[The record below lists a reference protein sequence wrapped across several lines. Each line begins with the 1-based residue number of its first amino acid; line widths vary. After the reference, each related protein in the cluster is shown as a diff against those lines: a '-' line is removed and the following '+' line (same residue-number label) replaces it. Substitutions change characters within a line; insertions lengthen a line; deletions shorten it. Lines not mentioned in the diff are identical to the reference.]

1 MRAAPILIFV
11 VLTGT
16 GGEICLTRAMKLL
29 GEVHDFR
36 PRAIASFVLRALRVS
51 WLWLGV
57 LLMTASFFS
66 FLTMLSWFP
75 VSFVIPATSLA
86 YVAGAFGAKIF
97 LSEQLNATRW
107 AGILLICF
115 GVAMAWVDDLPS
127 SLHWPS
133 TFSFFRW
140 AILGSAL
147 GPLLYYLVGV
157 YSAWRFF
164 RVAHRG
170 SSNPLSGNPAVSAGE
185 AVSPISVLKP
195 LRGLDPNACEN
206 FASFCRQ
213 DYPEFEI
220 LFAVSDAA
228 DPAVPVVQKLIE
240 DFPGRPIRLFVVDDQ
255 LGPNSKVSNLC
266 RLVREA
272 RYDLLTITDSD
283 VRVEPRY
290 LRSVAATF
298 RDPKV
303 GGVTALYRGVDNLQF
318 VAALDCVG
326 SSAAFCGAALVA
338 RELEG
343 VKFMMGSTMATTKRH
358 LAEIGGFEQMVDLHS
373 DDYELGRRI
382 AERGYRIELLPD
394 PVWMSFPSQT
404 LGEYLRHE
412 LRWAIGIRNI
422 RPGGHFG
429 MLFTHGLPWAIA
441 AVCVAPSAAVAS
453 AYLGAY
459 FVLRFAMAWAV
470 GVWGLR
476 DPILRRR
483 FWLLPVRDLLSFF
496 VWLAS
501 FGMNRIEWRGSA
513 FTLEKGRMV
522 PVPPP
527 PGRG

>member
-1 MRAAPILIFV
+1 MRTAPILLFV
-11 VLTGT
+11 VVTGT
-16 GGEICLTRAMKLL
+16 GGEICLTHAMKLL

-36 PRAIASFVLRALRVS
+36 PGAIVSFVLRALRVS

-97 LSEQLNATRW
+97 LGERLNGTRW
-107 AGILLICF
+107 AGILLICL
-115 GVAMAWVDDLPS
+115 GVAMAWVDDMPS
-127 SLHWPS
+127 TLHWPTAFTLVS
-133 TFSFFRW
+133 WT
-140 AILGSAL
+140 ILALAL
-147 GPLLYYLVGV
+147 GPLFYYLVGI

-164 RVAHRG
+164 RVAHR
-170 SSNPLSGNPAVSAGE
+170 VSHSPVIDTGDA
-185 AVSPISVLKP
+185 AAPISVLKP
-195 LRGLDPNACEN
+195 LRGLDPNAYEN

-213 DYPEFEI
+213 EYPEFEI
-220 LFAVSDAA
+220 LFAVTDAA
-228 DPAVPVVQKLIE
+228 DPAVSVVRKLIA
-240 DFPGRPIRLFVVDDQ
+240 DFPGRPIRLLVVDDR
-255 LGPNSKVSNLC
+255 LGANSKVSNLC

-272 RYDLLTITDSD
+272 RHDLLVITDSD
-283 VRVEPRY
+283 VRVEPGY
-290 LRSVAATF
+290 LRSVAAML

-303 GGVTALYRGVDNLQF
+303 GGVTALYRGNDNLQF
-318 VAALDCVG
+318 VAAMDCVG

-343 VKFMMGSTMATTKRH
+343 VKFMMGSTMATTKQR

-382 AERGYRIELLPD
+382 ADRGYRIELLPE
-394 PVWMSFPSQT
+394 PVQMAFPSQT

-441 AVCVAPSAAVAS
+441 AACVAPSAAVAA

-459 FVLRFAMAWAV
+459 FILRFAMAWTV

-476 DPILRRR
+476 DALLRRR
-483 FWLLPVRDLLSFF
+483 FWLLPLRDLLSSF

-501 FGMNRIEWRGSA
+501 FGINQIEWRGTT

-522 PVPPP
+522 PVAPR

>member
-1 MRAAPILIFV
+1 MRTASILIFV

-16 GGEICLTRAMKLL
+16 GGEICLTHAMKLL

-36 PRAIASFVLRALRVS
+36 PRAIASFVLRALRVG

-97 LSEQLNATRW
+97 LGEQLNATRW

-115 GVAMAWVDDLPS
+115 GVAMAWVDDLPAS
-127 SLHWPS
+127 IHWPS
-133 TFSFFRW
+133 AITAARW
-140 AILGSAL
+140 AVLALAL
-147 GPLLYYLVGV
+147 GPLFYYVAGI

-164 RVAHRG
+164 RAAHRN
-170 SSNPLSGNPAVSAGE
+170 SNNPAGATGNTW
-185 AVSPISVLKP
+185 APISILKP
-195 LRGLDPNACEN
+195 VRGLDPNAYEN

-213 DYPEFEI
+213 DYPEFEV
-220 LFAVSDAA
+220 LFVVSEAT
-228 DPAVPVVQKLIE
+228 DPAVAVIRKLAG
-240 DFPGRPIRLFVVDDQ
+240 DFPGRTIRVVVVDDS

-272 RYDLLTITDSD
+272 RHDLLVITDSD
-283 VRVEPRY
+283 VRVEPGY
-290 LRSVAATF
+290 LRSLAAMF

-303 GGVTALYRGVDNLQF
+303 GGVTALYRGADNLQF
-318 VAALDCVG
+318 VAAMDCVG

-343 VKFMMGSTMATTKRH
+343 LKFMMGSTMATTKQR

-382 AERGYRIELLPD
+382 AARGYRIELLAE
-394 PVWMSFPSQT
+394 PVSMAFPSQT

-412 LRWAIGIRNI
+412 LRWAVGIKNI

-441 AVCVAPSAAVAS
+441 AACVAPSAAVAA

-459 FVLRFAMAWAV
+459 LVLRFAMAWTV

-483 FWLLPVRDLLSFF
+483 FWLLPVRDLFSFF

-501 FGMNRIEWRGSA
+501 FGVNQIEWRGAA
-513 FTLEKGRMV
+513 FALEKGRMV
-522 PVPPP
+522 PVAPRA
-527 PGRG
+527 GRG